1 MPLTRRVIPYATH
14 VPPQLAPSPD
24 VRHPWGDSF
33 AAPRVPVTFALPS
46 RSDPSPLR
54 AAMNCRHSPFPSD
67 AFRMS
72 LPPPPPSLPGSRS
85 SAPEALPE
93 RSAVSRRSSWLIC
106 RARLLLMAGAAGSRY
121 RCRGCG
127 SSKGGARMGGEDD
140 ERPQTC
146 ALTSA
151 PHLCDVVVGADDV
164 IAPESQA
171 LGGPPAVLRGV
182 VVVMRAPARVSVT
195 VARVMPVAAMLV
207 AGVAGGMAVAGVPVA
222 AVAMT
227 GVPVGMVMAGAPMV
241 SVVRAGVVR
250 VVRVGPRREVTVTLV
265 RTRVSPLRAWVV
277 VGVVRVPRVSV
288 VAGLLGLGT
297 AWPSP
302 HHVSVGGPGLG
313 GASA

>member
-1 MPLTRRVIPYATH
+1 M
-14 VPPQLAPSPD
+14 Q
-24 VRHPWGDSF
+24 G
-33 AAPRVPVTFALPS
+33 
-46 RSDPSPLR
+46 
-54 AAMNCRHSPFPSD
+54 
-67 AFRMS
+67 
-72 LPPPPPSLPGSRS
+72 
-85 SAPEALPE
+85 
-93 RSAVSRRSSWLIC
+93 
-106 RARLLLMAGAAGSRY
+106 
-121 RCRGCG
+121 
-127 SSKGGARMGGEDD
+127 
-140 ERPQTC
+140 
-146 ALTSA
+146 
-151 PHLCDVVVGADDV
+151 LCDVVVGADDV